1 MLFNTVYYSSLFL
14 MYLYFCFSRFY
25 ICCDKCED
33 WLHGTCV
40 GVLPCESESMDDYI
54 CPKCM
59 PDSEINFANLN
70 PLNEQDNGD
79 LMKLVKQIQVIIIFI
94 QP

>member
-1 MLFNTVYYSSLFL
+1 
-14 MYLYFCFSRFY
+14 
-25 ICCDKCED
+25 
-33 WLHGTCV
+33 
-40 GVLPCESESMDDYI
+40 MDDYI

-79 LMKLVKQIQVIIIFI
+79 LMKLVKQIQVIIILFI
-94 QP
+94 